1 MSPYLAHV
9 KRTRKRVDA
18 VAIDHRVLERLEK
31 KLGVSRRTVYAR
43 IAERGRALALPPEQ
57 AAIALA
63 LESHVSVTGIATA
76 DDLSAIRGA
85 ATLQAPV
92 SSAIPR
98 EAAPAPKKKSPKKA
112 TQLKR
117 TPRKKGKKVFVVH
130 GRDAAIRKSMF
141 RFLRA
146 IGLEPIEWSQAVKAT
161 GSGAPYIGQILDK
174 AFKDASAVV
183 VLLTPDDQ
191 ARLRKQFVKAK
202 DPKWEST
209 LTGQPRPN
217 VLFEAGMAFGR
228 HPDGTVLVQ
237 VGDVREFSDIGG
249 RHVIR
254 LHDGVEARQQLAE
267 RLEAAGCKV
276 NTSGTDWFSEGSFG
290 KP

>member
-1 MSPYLAHV
+1 M
-9 KRTRKRVDA
+9 
-18 VAIDHRVLERLEK
+18 AIDHRILERLER
-31 KLGVSRRTVYAR
+31 KLGVARRTVYAR
-43 IAERGRALALPPEQ
+43 IAERGRTLALPPEQ

-76 DDLSAIRGA
+76 DDLAAIRGA
-85 ATLQAPV
+85 ATTQAPV
-92 SSAIPR
+92 
-98 EAAPAPKKKSPKKA
+98 AANPSQAPPSPPKKSVKKSA
-112 TQLKR
+112 QAKR
-117 TPRKKGKKVFVVH
+117 TTPKKGKKVFVVH

-191 ARLRKQFVKAK
+191 ARLKKQFVKAK
-202 DPKWEST
+202 DPKFEST

-228 HPDGTVLVQ
+228 HPDSTILVQ
-237 VGDVREFSDIGG
+237 VGDIRDFSDIGG

-267 RLEAAGCKV
+267 RLDTAGCKV